1 MKRLIFVLTLC
12 LVMISA
18 SLSFAACPNVVGDWD
33 FTVRSAF
40 YNPVTDTYGYETHKG
55 IFHIKNQNG
64 CLFYGYREIPD
75 SPASGSPLT
84 GAISTSQ
91 GAIAI
96 TITAG
101 DRILLGTLGGYAQTK
116 GLYTRIKYSRSNLGV
131 TDSDIQKTG
140 LGTAIRR

>member
-1 MKRLIFVLTLC
+1 MKRLILLTLC
-12 LVMISA
+12 LAMISA

-75 SPASGSPLT
+75 QPESGSPLT
-84 GAISTSQ
+84 GAISTNQ
-91 GAIAI
+91 GVIAI
-96 TITAG
+96 TMAPG
-101 DRILLGTLGGYAQTK
+101 D
-116 GLYTRIKYSRSNLGV
+116 
-131 TDSDIQKTG
+131 
-140 LGTAIRR
+140 